1 MRNPGTVCSAS
12 CSITNEIAQQ
22 HGATSIGD
30 GVFLLGQLLGYFD
43 RLVTCVILALTILAP
58 ISSALHIILLFEDK

>member
-1 MRNPGTVCSAS
+1 MRTSGTVFSAS

-22 HGATSIGD
+22 HDATSIGD
-30 GVFLLGQLLGYFD
+30 GVFLLVSYFGHLCD
-43 RLVTCVILALTILAP
+43 IIY